1 MTPATPHPIPTCA
14 ERFFANHA
22 QLQPMP
28 EVAVR
33 LIKSFDD
40 PNVSLRTL
48 ADLIENDPALSARV
62 LRLAN
67 SARFSPA
74 HRIATVQD
82 AAHALGLDQLRN
94 LTMAAAISNSF
105 PELPGIDRLA
115 IWRHAAATA
124 AYARLLSGLL
134 RLDSDAVFIAG
145 MMLRT
150 GQLLMAMSDAAQVV
164 EVEKLAQEPGSRYS
178 LEQHRFGCTHADVTA
193 SLAAHW
199 HFPDE
204 LVQAFT
210 DANDPLAVRPFSA
223 MAAVLHLAEV
233 LADAHEHHDDPMT
246 AVQTAVP
253 ELVEHLHL
261 DLDDLSQR
269 IAALGDPAQDVELL
283 LH

>member
-1 MTPATPHPIPTCA
+1 MIPKTPHPIPAAA
-14 ERFFANHA
+14 ERFFANA
-22 QLQPMP
+22 ARLPAMP
-28 EVAVR
+28 EVAMR
-33 LIKSFDD
+33 LMKSFDD
-40 PNVSLRTL
+40 DRIGLSQIAELVSK
-48 ADLIENDPALSARV
+48 DPGLTAKV

-82 AAHALGLDQLRN
+82 AAHALGMDQLRN

-105 PELPGIDRLA
+105 PELPGLDRLA

-124 AYARLLSGLL
+124 AYARMLAKLL

-150 GQLLMAMSDAAQVV
+150 GQLLMAMSEPAQVADV
-164 EVEKLAQEPGSRYS
+164 EAHAQEPGSRYS

-210 DANDPLAVRPFSA
+210 DANEPLAVRPFSL

-233 LADAHEHHDDPMT
+233 LADAHEHHDDPMA
-246 AVQTAVP
+246 AVKLAVP

-261 DLDDLSQR
+261 DLDDLVQR
-269 IAALGDPAQDVELL
+269 IEQLGDPAQDVELL